1 MANFEQAKG
10 SGRRFTSKH
19 MSIIFFSVLI
29 AFFSVAMFISDAMKA
44 EVSVSINGE
53 EETVHSTADTVEGL
67 LTEIDLEVGK
77 HDELSKSLDAPV
89 EDGMELT
96 YKETDEVVVTIGNKS
111 NHYYT
116 TEDNV
121 QNFLND
127 EGIELSENDQMSV
140 SAQDDIRN
148 NMHIAINKA
157 LEVTINDGGE
167 KQTAHVPNQTVENLL
182 NKQGIALDDND
193 RINVDPTE
201 KVKDNRTIEIV
212 RVSTEY
218 ETVEKDVPHE
228 TETREDDSIMQ
239 GDSEVVQS
247 GQDGKKVEEYKIT
260 KENGEEVSR
269 ELVEEE
275 IVEESENR
283 VVAKGTKQPTQTA
296 QSSSSNES
304 SSQSSD
310 VQQVSESSGGF
321 QTFTSTK
328 YTADCSGCSGY
339 TATGVNVN
347 NKTTHNGM
355 RIIAVDPSVIPLHS
369 RVEVKTPSGSFTAIA
384 LDTGGAINGNKID
397 ILTNSRSDAL
407 QWGRRSVQVR
417 VLD

>member
-1 MANFEQAKG
+1 MANLEQAKG
-10 SGRRFTSKH
+10 SRRRFTSKH

-53 EETVHSTADTVEGL
+53 EETVHSTAETVEEL

-96 YKETDEVVVTIGNKS
+96 YNETDEVIVTIGNKS

-182 NKQGIALDDND
+182 NKQGITLDDND
-193 RINVDPTE
+193 RINVDPAE
-201 KVKDNRTIEIV
+201 KVKDNQTIEIV

-228 TETREDDSIMQ
+228 TETREDDSILQ
-239 GDSEVVQS
+239 GESEVVQS

-269 ELVEEE
+269 ELVDEE

-296 QSSSSNES
+296 QSSSE
-304 SSQSSD
+304 SSD

-328 YTADCSGCSGY
+328 YTANCSGCSGV
-339 TATGVNVN
+339 TATGVNVS

-397 ILTNSRSDAL
+397 ILASSKSEAYR
-407 QWGRRSVQVR
+407 WGHRTVQVR